1 MAGIFK
7 AYDIRG
13 VVNESGTVGEGL
25 SVERAYLIGRG
36 LAATV
41 FENQI
46 SVEGASRCPIV
57 VSRDMRTHSPQMA
70 AELIRGLSEGGC
82 DVLDMGLAA
91 TPMNYWANVHYKSG
105 GSVTVTASHN
115 GPEYNGFKVSGA
127 GATPLDFSTG
137 LNRVEEFVLRSEADS
152 STPSPASNVGTVTV
166 VEDALGKY
174 LDFMDGFVEPGSTNS
189 QSSRKLKIGIDA
201 GNGMGGF
208 FLPEFFARH
217 PEFEVVPLYW
227 ELDGSFP
234 NHEADPLKEENLRD
248 VQALVKEHTCDFG
261 VAYDGDADRC
271 MFVDNTGANISSDLV
286 TAFIAEEMLSST
298 PSSPI
303 LYDLRSSRIVPEW
316 IEQHGGVPVRGRVGH
331 SFMKRL
337 LKEKGARFGG
347 ELSGH
352 YYFADCFN
360 TDSGLM
366 AMIQIINI
374 WRKRQ
379 NDSGSAASADVVPL
393 SQMIEPLRKYAATGE
408 INFRVPDV
416 AVVQRKIEEH
426 YGAQGANLDHLDGL
440 TVEFDDWWFN
450 LRSSNTEP
458 LLRLNLE
465 AANPAARTARLS
477 EVQDLIGQPPLTGS
491 SH

>member
-1 MAGIFK
+1 VAP
-7 AYDIRG
+7 APR
-13 VVNESGTVGEGL
+13 
-25 SVERAYLIGRG
+25 
-36 LAATV
+36 
-41 FENQI
+41 
-46 SVEGASRCPIV
+46 
-57 VSRDMRTHSPQMA
+57 
-70 AELIRGLSEGGC
+70 
-82 DVLDMGLAA
+82 
-91 TPMNYWANVHYKSG
+91 
-105 GSVTVTASHN
+105 
-115 GPEYNGFKVSGA
+115 
-127 GATPLDFSTG
+127 PLDFITG
-137 LNRVEEFVLRSEADS
+137 LNCVEEFVLRAEADPS
-152 STPSPASNVGTVTV
+152 AVSTASKVGTVTV
-166 VEDALGKY
+166 VEDALQKY
-174 LDFMDGFVEPGSTNS
+174 LDFMDGFVEPATTNA
-189 QSSRKLKIGIDA
+189 QSGEHGQITHRLKIGIDA

-208 FLPEFFARH
+208 FLPAFFARH
-217 PEFEVVPLYW
+217 PEFEAVPLYW
-227 ELDGSFP
+227 ELDGTFP

-248 VQALVKEHTCDFG
+248 VQALVKQHGCDFG

-298 PSSPI
+298 PGGPI

-379 NDSGSAASADVVPL
+379 SSSSKVVPL

-416 AVVQRKIEEH
+416 AVVQHKIEEH
-426 YGAQGANLDHLDGL
+426 YSAQGAHLDHLDGL
-440 TVEFDDWWFN
+440 TVEFNDWWFN

-465 AANPAARTARLS
+465 AANAEARAARLS
-477 EVQDLIGQPPLTGS
+477 EVQELIGQPPLTGS